1 MHSTQATSYVAMLA
15 SKQAQRINAIGKAI
29 GRDAKPLHTMQ
40 HALNAVVMDLDASEV
55 ARVKQIDGVVA
66 VEPDVIHQLA
76 SDIGPG
82 FIGASSLWWGM
93 PATEDTIF
101 SAAWKTRSSTWAT
114 AS

>member
-1 MHSTQATSYVAMLA
+1 MALKPV
-15 SKQAQRINAIGKAI
+15 NA
-29 GRDAKPLHTMQ
+29 MQ
-40 HALNAVVMDLDASEV
+40 HALNAVVLDLDAAEV
-55 ARVKQIDGVVA
+55 ARVRKVDGVVA
-66 VEPDVIHQLA
+66 VEQDVMHQLA

-101 SAAWKTRSSTWAT
+101 ITGNEETQDFSAT